1 MATKVKLLADN
12 IVGLDQLN
20 LSDGTNG
27 QALVTN
33 GSGTLSFADVTP
45 DQTLTI
51 VGRSTNYGVNLT
63 SGSLT
68 LVARSGNISI
78 GV

>member
-1 MATKVKLLADN
+1 MATKVKLLANN

-20 LSDGTNG
+20 LSDGTSG
-27 QALVTN
+27 QALVTD
-33 GSGTLSFADVTP
+33 GAGTLSFADVTP

-51 VGRSTNYGVNLT
+51 VGRSSNLGVNLT
-63 SGSLT
+63 SGSFT
-68 LVARSGNISI
+68 IVGRSGNITV